1 MTSVVHTPEKG
12 RMLSVRRLVELSRCV
27 GRWLY
32 RGVGRRTPD
41 TEPLT
46 LRLLREA
53 TDCERRARDYD
64 VSDPYLAGVNSGRA
78 EILRRWASSANAAY
92 QPAGGATTS
101 TDKSNA

>member
-1 MTSVVHTPEKG
+1 M
-12 RMLSVRRLVELSRCV
+12 SVRSLVEQLRRV

-41 TEPLT
+41 TVPLT

-78 EILRRWASSANAAY
+78 EILRRWSSSANEKG
-92 QPAGGATTS
+92 QP
-101 TDKSNA
+101 